1 MAFIDYPQTT
11 DDIMLTVF
19 DDITEDIEANKK
31 LSSIVT
37 EFILRGRKLNISF
50 AFISQS
56 YFKVPKITRINAKR
70 CFIRKIPKQRE
81 LQQISLD
88 H

>member
-11 DDIMLTVF
+11 VDIMLIVF